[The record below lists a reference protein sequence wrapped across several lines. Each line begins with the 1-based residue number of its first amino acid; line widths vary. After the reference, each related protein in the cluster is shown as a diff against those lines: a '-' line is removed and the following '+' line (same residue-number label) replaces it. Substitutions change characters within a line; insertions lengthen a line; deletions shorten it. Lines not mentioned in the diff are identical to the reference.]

1 MKQWED
7 IVKDKL
13 EGYESPLPEGSLAEF
28 RARRD
33 AVAPARKRRP
43 LLWPMV
49 AATALAAGLAALLFL
64 RQPTIPEDAIQL
76 VPQPAAP
83 VAMDTAPAD
92 TIDTIPDIPPVAQTV
107 TPKSVRRPAVVPQS
121 VETVDNAETV
131 NNAEAVDNAEP
142 AETTPIVPDDVAE
155 PRGTE
160 EKTVSEP
167 EDKRPVDDIDSNRWT
182 ESPFILQ
189 DPVKKTIPLKV
200 APATGLVVGSGLLA
214 FAITPTVKNGTYPIQ
229 TISLPSDTNAPNP
242 DDGGSAIS
250 SSVYPDSPNSPVVDN
265 PGNPVTEEPKDVL
278 SGDYSHRRPFRTGL
292 SARFPISE
300 RWSLSTG
307 LEYTLYSSQFT
318 YSLSGEKTQLAHY
331 LGVPIRLDYTLASN
345 RWLDVYVGGGLSG
358 DICVGATLNDK
369 SLRKDGL
376 RLSLLGACGL
386 QWNMNERL
394 GLFVEPELSW
404 TSPSKGPALATYRT
418 DHPFMFTIGTG
429 IRINVG
435 KH

>member
-43 LLWPMV
+43 LVWPMA

-83 VAMDTAPAD
+83 VALDTEDSAD
-92 TIDTIPDIPPVAQTV
+92 TIDTIPDIQPVAQAV
-107 TPKSVRRPAVVPQS
+107 TPRFVRRPATMPQQ
-121 VETVDNAETV
+121 VETVDYS
-131 NNAEAVDNAEP
+131 EP
-142 AETTPIVPDDVAE
+142 AETAEPAPTVPAEVAE
-155 PRGTE
+155 TQEAE
-160 EKTVSEP
+160 EMTVSEP
-167 EDKRPVDDIDSNRWT
+167 MDRVPVDDIDSNRWT
-182 ESPFILQ
+182 ESPFIPQ
-189 DPVKKTIPLKV
+189 IPVKKGMSLKV
-200 APATGLVVGSGLLA
+200 APAAGLVAGGGLLA
-214 FAITPTVKNGTYPIQ
+214 SVITPFVKDGTYPIQ
-229 TISLPSDTNAPNP
+229 TISNPSDTNHSNPN
-242 DDGGSAIS
+242 GGDSAIS
-250 SSVYPDSPNSPVVDN
+250 SWVYPDYPNSLSVDE
-265 PGNPVTEEPKDVL
+265 PEDPVTDEPNDVL
-278 SGDYSHRRPFRTGL
+278 SGDYSHYQPFKTGL
-292 SARFPISE
+292 SARIPISE
-300 RWSLSTG
+300 RWNLTTG
-307 LEYTLYSSQFT
+307 LEYTLYISLFT
-318 YSLSGEKTQLAHY
+318 YSLSGKKTQLAHY

-345 RWLDVYVGGGLSG
+345 RWWDVYVGGGVAG

-386 QWNMNERL
+386 QWNMTDRL

-404 TSPSKGPALATYRT
+404 TAPSNTPVLATYRT
-418 DHPFMFTIGTG
+418 DHPFMFTVATG
-429 IRINVG
+429 VRINVG